1 MRALK
6 DRFLKDL
13 ESGMLAPLTEEV
25 RSDHTLCLELRGSYV
40 DVYYRGGC
48 LMKVEENSDN
58 FYLVEFNEKYFKRKT
73 DIVKLPER
81 EIRKKDDIVKW
92 LNVSPCLKRA
102 MDHYFATV
110 VEKGEREFQ
119 QLVVRENSFSRI
131 ARSTDYYVCDIEYE
145 IGQRKFD
152 MIAAHWPSKPHVRQ
166 KASGRRLVF
175 VEMKYGDDALE
186 GSAGLCKHIK
196 DINDFLNDP
205 GALKCLKEDMVKVF
219 NQKRKLDLMNC
230 EKDLKSFSDRNE
242 PPVLLLLLANHD
254 PDKRGLSKT
263 LENLP
268 KCPNA
273 DLRIATASF
282 FGHGLYDQGVHPAEK
297 FRKCFRDYIY
307 SDSNEG

>member
-1 MRALK
+1 M
-6 DRFLKDL
+6 
-13 ESGMLAPLTEEV
+13 S
-25 RSDHTLCLELRGSYV
+25 
-40 DVYYRGGC
+40 
-48 LMKVEENSDN
+48 
-58 FYLVEFNEKYFKRKT
+58 
-73 DIVKLPER
+73 
-81 EIRKKDDIVKW
+81 
-92 LNVSPCLKRA
+92 
-102 MDHYFATV
+102 
-110 VEKGEREFQ
+110 
-119 QLVVRENSFSRI
+119 

-152 MIAAHWPSKPHVRQ
+152 MIAARWSSKPHVRQ

-196 DINDFLNDP
+196 DINDFLNDL
-205 GALKCLKEDMVKVF
+205 GALKCLKKDMVKVF
-219 NQKRKLDLMNC
+219 NQKRKLGLMNC
-230 EKDLKSFSDRNE
+230 EKDLKNFSDRNE

-282 FGHGLYDQGVHPAEK
+282 FGYGLYDQGVHPAEK